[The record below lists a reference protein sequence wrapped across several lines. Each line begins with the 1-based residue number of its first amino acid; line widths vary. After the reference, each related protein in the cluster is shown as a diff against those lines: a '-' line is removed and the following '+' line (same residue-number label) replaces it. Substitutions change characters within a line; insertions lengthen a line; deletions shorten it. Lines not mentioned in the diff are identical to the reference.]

1 MSTMI
6 KLDSVLEG
14 IQETQ
19 ALLRRLV
26 ACLGPQLDTDNVLP
40 YPMATDDELQEFS
53 QKLSDDIDFRKKVV
67 STNTNID
74 KLAFENDLNEYCNK

>member
-26 ACLGPQLDTDNVLP
+26 ACLRPQLDTDNALP
-40 YPMATDDELQEFS
+40 YPMATDDELQKFS
-53 QKLSDDIDFRKKVV
+53 QKLSDDTDFRKKVV
-67 STNTNID
+67 STNKSID
-74 KLAFENDLNEYCNK
+74 KLAFEMI

>member
-14 IQETQ
+14 IQGTQ

-26 ACLGPQLDTDNVLP
+26 AYLGPQLDTDNVLP

-53 QKLSDDIDFRKKVV
+53 QKLSDDTDFRKKVV

-74 KLAFENDLNEYCNK
+74 KLAFENDLN